1 MMLTALGAFQKDPG
15 YDPATPEGRFYAS
28 GRFPSP
34 PDRTSGVEPGFGLGE
49 SVFDRDG
56 VQLVQGNCFACHA
69 GVVNG
74 QVVAGLGNNH
84 INQSDPKNAKRAA
97 TTLGPTRCGASGRT
111 GRPG

>member
-1 MMLTALGAFQKDPG
+1 MEEIFAGRLFHGGMPVAKVRMMLTALGAFQKDPG
-15 YDPATPEGRFYAS
+15 YDPAHFQKAGFYAS
-28 GRFPSP
+28 GRAFPRL

-74 QVVAGLGNNH
+74 
-84 INQSDPKNAKRAA
+84 
-97 TTLGPTRCGASGRT
+97 
-111 GRPG
+111 